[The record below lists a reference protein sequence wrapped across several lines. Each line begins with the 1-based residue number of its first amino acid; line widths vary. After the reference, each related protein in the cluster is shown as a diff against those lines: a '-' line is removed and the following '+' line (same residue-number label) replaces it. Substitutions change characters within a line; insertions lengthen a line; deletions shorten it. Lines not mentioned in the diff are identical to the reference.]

1 MLLPL
6 GEFRRQIVDNGL
18 KKKNHLRGL
27 NHWEASP
34 FQMLNPIMLPSSWLL
49 QWSPISLL
57 LANYYTLQK
66 AVLGPH
72 LSDVSCVLISSLN
85 LVMTAL
91 GALSSCAN
99 ITVFFG
105 ASLSR
110 HFAAS
115 QTPNIPVQD
124 KNLLPWLSSNFPCF
138 PLITLVCEGP
148 DAAALLGWGL
158 GITLYKRSAGGWHL
172 TAHFPSPWVHR
183 TENSIGQCPADV
195 PGSLPSIVAQ
205 HW

>member
-1 MLLPL
+1 M
-6 GEFRRQIVDNGL
+6 
-18 KKKNHLRGL
+18 
-27 NHWEASP
+27 
-34 FQMLNPIMLPSSWLL
+34 
-49 QWSPISLL
+49 L

-85 LVMTAL
+85 IVMTAL

-99 ITVFFG
+99 ITGFFG

-124 KNLLPWLSSNFPCF
+124 KNLLP
-138 PLITLVCEGP
+138 
-148 DAAALLGWGL
+148 
-158 GITLYKRSAGGWHL
+158 
-172 TAHFPSPWVHR
+172 
-183 TENSIGQCPADV
+183 
-195 PGSLPSIVAQ
+195 
-205 HW
+205 